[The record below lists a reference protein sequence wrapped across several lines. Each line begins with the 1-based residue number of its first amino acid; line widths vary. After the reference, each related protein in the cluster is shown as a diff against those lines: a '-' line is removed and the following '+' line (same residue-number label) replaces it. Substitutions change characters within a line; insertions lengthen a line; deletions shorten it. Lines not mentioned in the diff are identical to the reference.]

1 MATILCIEDD
11 ADHRLMVHT
20 ILTSMGFATAQA
32 RNGGDGVAMAKAIEP
47 DLILLDLYM
56 PKMDGF
62 SVMKSLKEDPR
73 TRSIPIIVVS
83 AWLSG
88 DHRQRAM
95 EAGAIGIVGKP
106 YDPEALANLI
116 QRSLGVPLKPALR
129 LLDAHPLE
137 RR

>member
-1 MATILCIEDD
+1 MPTILCIEDD

-20 ILTSMGFATAQA
+20 ILTGMGFATAQA
-32 RNGGDGVAMAKAIEP
+32 RNGGDGVALAKAVRP

-62 SVMKSLKEDPR
+62 GVMKSLKEDPL
-73 TRSIPIIVVS
+73 TCNIPIIIVS

-88 DHRQRAM
+88 DHRQRAL
-95 EAGAIGIVGKP
+95 EAGAIDIVGKP

-116 QRSLGVPLKPALR
+116 QRCLAAPLKPALR
-129 LLDAHPLE
+129 TLGAHSLE
-137 RR
+137 R

>member
-1 MATILCIEDD
+1 MFTILCIEDD

-20 ILTSMGFATAQA
+20 ILIAQGFTIALA
-32 RNGGDGVAMAKAIEP
+32 RNGDEGVALAKAIRP

-62 SVMKSLKEDPR
+62 SAMKSLKEDPL

-88 DHRQRAM
+88 DHRQRAL
-95 EAGAIGIVGKP
+95 EAGAIDIVAKP
-106 YDPEALANLI
+106 YDPEALADLI
-116 QRSLGVPLKPALR
+116 QKRLAIPLKPAWR
-129 LLDAHPLE
+129 IRDAHPLE
-137 RR
+137 I

>member
-1 MATILCIEDD
+1 MSTILCIEDD

-20 ILTSMGFATAQA
+20 ILTSMGFSAAQA
-32 RNGGDGVAMAKAIEP
+32 RNGDDGVAMAKTLRP

-73 TRSIPIIVVS
+73 TRSIPIVVVS

-88 DHRQRAM
+88 DHRQRAL
-95 EAGAIGIVGKP
+95 EAGAVDIVGKP
-106 YDPEALANLI
+106 YDPEALAVLI
-116 QRSLGVPLKPALR
+116 QNQLAVPTNPALR
-129 LLDAHPLE
+129 ILE
-137 RR
+137 GQALKR

>member
-1 MATILCIEDD
+1 MSTILCIEDD

-20 ILTSMGFATAQA
+20 ILTAMGFATAQA
-32 RNGGDGVAMAKAIEP
+32 RNGDDGVTMAKGIKP

-95 EAGAIGIVGKP
+95 EAGAVGIVGKP
-106 YDPEALANLI
+106 YDPEALADLI

>member
-1 MATILCIEDD
+1 MSTILCIEDD

-20 ILTSMGFATAQA
+20 ILVAQGFAIALA
-32 RNGGDGVAMAKAIEP
+32 RNGDDGLALAKAIRP

-62 SVMKSLKEDPR
+62 SVMKCLKEDPF

-88 DHRQRAM
+88 DHYQRAM
-95 EAGAIGIVGKP
+95 EAGAIDVVAKP

-116 QRSLGVPLKPALR
+116 QKHLAAPLKPAWR
-129 LLDAHPLE
+129 IRDAHPLE
-137 RR
+137 I

>member
-1 MATILCIEDD
+1 MSTILCIEDD

-32 RNGGDGVAMAKAIEP
+32 RNGGDGVALAKAIRP

-88 DHRQRAM
+88 DHRQRALQ
-95 EAGAIGIVGKP
+95 AGAVDIVGKP
-106 YDPEALANLI
+106 YDPEALADLI
-116 QRSLGVPLKPALR
+116 QRCLAVPPKPTLRTLGAQSLGR
-129 LLDAHPLE
+129 
-137 RR
+137 

>member
-1 MATILCIEDD
+1 MSTILCIEDD

-32 RNGGDGVAMAKAIEP
+32 RNGGDGVAVAKAIKP

-62 SVMKSLKEDPR
+62 GVMKSLKEDPR

-88 DHRQRAM
+88 DHRQRAL
-95 EAGAIGIVGKP
+95 EAGAMDIVGKP
-106 YDPEALANLI
+106 YDPEALATLI
-116 QRSLGVPLKPALR
+116 QKCLAAPPRPARCMADTL
-129 LLDAHPLE
+129 PLE
-137 RR
+137 V